1 MKRLK
6 NNLLLGFLASLG
18 MVLIVGCSDMLE
30 PKVYTELTP
39 DTFFQSPAD
48 FENALVGIYD
58 PFSSDWAGLYNA
70 DPKNYLL
77 RGEVSTDLFY
87 TPWYI
92 NYSEFTWGP
101 AGFNG
106 DQIYDKIRTVAL
118 ATDLIDKMGNS
129 DVDISQDLQARY
141 VAEAKTLRAFI
152 MYILLDYWG
161 PVNPKLDPETLSDD
175 EIIPRMSEEAY
186 VQQMLTDLDE
196 AIPNL
201 DDKYNGDAENWG
213 RMSKGVARMV
223 KLRIHMH
230 QKNWAEAESVG
241 KELMNMGY
249 SLMDDYEA
257 VFNVEQNQEI
267 IYAVPANG
275 QSPNYYLTEIL
286 PPGFRSS
293 VDGSITDGDGGWYGY
308 WIPWEFYDKFSDND
322 ARKETILDEYK
333 DSGGNTIDA
342 RAEHQGA
349 IPVKFTEFEGNGPDF
364 SMDQP
369 VFRYAEVLLSV
380 AEAIN
385 EQDGPTA
392 EALSLANQVRERSFD
407 PADMPSW
414 SGLGQEA
421 FRDSLLLERGRE
433 FYAEGLRRTDL
444 IRHGEYINRAQDR
457 GLNAEDHHVLY
468 PIPQEVITEG
478 DGTIEQNPGY
488 TQ

>member
-6 NNLLLGFLASLG
+6 NNLLLGIVASLG
-18 MVLIVGCSDMLE
+18 MVLIVGCSDILE
-30 PKVYTELTP
+30 PEVHSELTP
-39 DTFFQSPAD
+39 DSFFQSPAD

-58 PFSSDWAGLYNA
+58 PFSADWAGLYNA

-87 TPWYI
+87 TPWYT

-101 AGFNG
+101 AGFDG
-106 DQIYDKIRTVAL
+106 DQIYSKIRTVAL
-118 ATDLIDKMGNS
+118 ATDLIDKMESS
-129 DVDISQDLQARY
+129 DVDMPQELQDRY

-175 EIIPRMSEEAY
+175 EIIPRMSEEDY
-186 VQQMLTDLDE
+186 VNQMLTDLDQ

-201 DDKYNGDAENWG
+201 DDMYNADSENWG

-230 QKNWAEAESVG
+230 QKNWSAAESVG
-241 KELMNMGY
+241 RDLIGMGY

-257 VFNVEQNQEI
+257 VFNVEKNQET

-322 ARKETILDEYK
+322 ARKETILDEYI
-333 DSGGNTIDA
+333 DGEGNTVDA
-342 RAEHQGA
+342 RAAHDGA
-349 IPVKFTEFEGNGPDF
+349 IPVKFTEFEGDGPDF
-364 SMDQP
+364 NMDQP

-385 EQDGPTA
+385 EQEGPTS
-392 EALSLANQVRERSFD
+392 EALSLANQVRERVYA
-407 PADMPSW
+407 PGDMPDW
-414 SGLGQEA
+414 SNLGQDA

-433 FYAEGLRRTDL
+433 FYGEGLRRTDL
-444 IRHGEYINRAQDR
+444 IRHGEYINKAQDR
-457 GLNAEDHHVLY
+457 GLNAEDHQVLY

-478 DGTIEQNPGY
+478 DGIIEQNPGY